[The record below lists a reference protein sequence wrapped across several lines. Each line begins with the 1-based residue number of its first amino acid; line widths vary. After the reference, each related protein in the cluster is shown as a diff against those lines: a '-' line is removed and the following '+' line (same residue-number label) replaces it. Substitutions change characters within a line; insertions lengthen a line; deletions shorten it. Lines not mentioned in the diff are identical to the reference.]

1 MNIKTKLNEAADPV
15 AKIQALIQQANEAYH
30 NADNEQGGT
39 EWPLMDKDGS
49 PYGLSSDIKL
59 DGKGYVIIPFTAWQ
73 YSDYSE
79 PVKIRVLR
87 TVGGKI
93 QIIPGDWYEEGW
105 KDVSKLLK
113 KIIKDASI
121 GVGHF
126 KEYDPNLENSNSK
139 EEQMKNRSLL
149 KAMNK
154 KIGRN
159 ANAGMDYISEN
170 KTSNKKAIKLNESK
184 LKTIITEV
192 VKQVFENTLDIDDSD
207 VLKYADF
214 DSESKWLDG
223 FGKMPKGYDKDITD
237 DETIDK
243 IIAMNNGWQNTI
255 SPSGKNAEKLASW
268 DAFDRDREK
277 NNKWVTRDEDFKDE
291 INYNI
296 YESVK
301 RNVRQVLKETS
312 YDLARKA
319 HKAAI
324 DKRKFDQ
331 AERFHKHMVDRSSQ
345 RFDPNMPVI
354 IVGGDKQGRYVAQ
367 DIIDNF
373 DIKGYVEPSQNPIYT
388 DSQLIGY
395 PKIKGYIGPMWD
407 GGKIRYESQDAY
419 EFYSK

>member
-87 TVGGKI
+87 KVGGKI

-192 VKQVFENTLDIDDSD
+192 VKQIFENTLDIDDSD
-207 VLKYADF
+207 VWKYADF

-255 SPSGKNAEKLASW
+255 SPSSKNAEKLASW

-301 RNVRQVLKETS
+301 RNVRQVLKEMS
-312 YDLARKA
+312 
-319 HKAAI
+319 
-324 DKRKFDQ
+324 DKC
-331 AERFHKHMVDRSSQ
+331 
-345 RFDPNMPVI
+345 
-354 IVGGDKQGRYVAQ
+354 
-367 DIIDNF
+367 
-373 DIKGYVEPSQNPIYT
+373 
-388 DSQLIGY
+388 
-395 PKIKGYIGPMWD
+395 
-407 GGKIRYESQDAY
+407 
-419 EFYSK
+419 

>member
-1 MNIKTKLNEAADPV
+1 MNIKTKLNEAADPI

-87 TVGGKI
+87 KVGGKI

-149 KAMNK
+149 KDMNK

-159 ANAGMDYISEN
+159 ENAGMDYI
-170 KTSNKKAIKLNESK
+170 
-184 LKTIITEV
+184 
-192 VKQVFENTLDIDDSD
+192 
-207 VLKYADF
+207 
-214 DSESKWLDG
+214 
-223 FGKMPKGYDKDITD
+223 
-237 DETIDK
+237 
-243 IIAMNNGWQNTI
+243 
-255 SPSGKNAEKLASW
+255 
-268 DAFDRDREK
+268 
-277 NNKWVTRDEDFKDE
+277 
-291 INYNI
+291 
-296 YESVK
+296 
-301 RNVRQVLKETS
+301 
-312 YDLARKA
+312 
-319 HKAAI
+319 
-324 DKRKFDQ
+324 
-331 AERFHKHMVDRSSQ
+331 
-345 RFDPNMPVI
+345 
-354 IVGGDKQGRYVAQ
+354 
-367 DIIDNF
+367 
-373 DIKGYVEPSQNPIYT
+373 
-388 DSQLIGY
+388 
-395 PKIKGYIGPMWD
+395 
-407 GGKIRYESQDAY
+407 
-419 EFYSK
+419 

>member
-87 TVGGKI
+87 KVGGKI

-170 KTSNKKAIKLNESK
+170 KTSNKKVIKLNESK
-184 LKTIITEV
+184 LKTIITEA

-207 VLKYADF
+207 VWKYADF
-214 DSESKWLDG
+214 DS
-223 FGKMPKGYDKDITD
+223 
-237 DETIDK
+237 
-243 IIAMNNGWQNTI
+243 
-255 SPSGKNAEKLASW
+255 
-268 DAFDRDREK
+268 
-277 NNKWVTRDEDFKDE
+277 
-291 INYNI
+291 
-296 YESVK
+296 
-301 RNVRQVLKETS
+301 
-312 YDLARKA
+312 
-319 HKAAI
+319 
-324 DKRKFDQ
+324 
-331 AERFHKHMVDRSSQ
+331 
-345 RFDPNMPVI
+345 
-354 IVGGDKQGRYVAQ
+354 
-367 DIIDNF
+367 
-373 DIKGYVEPSQNPIYT
+373 
-388 DSQLIGY
+388 
-395 PKIKGYIGPMWD
+395 
-407 GGKIRYESQDAY
+407 
-419 EFYSK
+419 